1 MEEPSLHGVRSNG
14 DSSTT
19 ARPTGGLT
27 ASEDANVDDPP
38 PIPSASTSRYLTEKS
53 VGVSRL
59 DDTLGTINENDSE
72 NIHNTAHALNIDD
85 VAHVLATDQ
94 HKGLDS
100 NLINARREKYGR
112 NKLETSGKTYDV
124 KKSSTI

>member
-1 MEEPSLHGVRSNG
+1 MEETSLHGVRSNG

-19 ARPTGGLT
+19 ARPTGGLA

-38 PIPSASTSRYLTEKS
+38 PIPSASASKYLTEKS

-59 DDTLGTINENDSE
+59 DDTNLTINENDSE
-72 NIHNTAHALNIDD
+72 NIHNTAHALSIDE
-85 VAHVLATDQ
+85 VSRVLATD
-94 HKGLDS
+94 HRTGLDS

-112 NKLETSGKTYDV
+112 NKLETSSKRYNV
-124 KKSSTI
+124 HKFSYI